1 MQALILAAG
10 MGKRLKDL
18 TKDSAKCMVKVN
30 GRTLIERMLLHL
42 DRLKLNEIIVV
53 VGYKGK
59 ELKSYIKS
67 LGIKTSIT
75 FITNDIYS
83 ETNNIYSLYL
93 ARDYLIKDDTLL
105 LESDLIFDDGV
116 LKKII
121 SNPYPNL
128 ALVAK
133 YENWMDG
140 TVVTIDNDNNI
151 TSFVEKK
158 EFDYNHIESYYK
170 TVNIYKFSRQFSKV
184 YYVPFLKAY
193 IDSKGTNEYYEQVLK
208 VLRLIEKAP
217 IKAEILENEAWYEI
231 DDIQDL
237 DIAESIFSEER
248 YSKIRSRYGGYWR
261 YPKLMDFC
269 YLVNPYYPPE
279 SMIEEIKAN
288 TMQLICNYPSGI
300 EVNSLIAG
308 KYYGLKK
315 EHVCPGNGAAELI
328 SSLMKTIRGRIGIVY
343 PTFEEYPNRLDRSL
357 IAPYYPKNRDYSYT
371 VDDLISH
378 YDLINIKA
386 LLLINPDNPSGN
398 FISKSE
404 IQRLAA
410 WAQDKGIRLIV
421 DESFVDFADAAET
434 QSLLSEE
441 ILQRNRHLVIV
452 KSISKSFGVPGLRL
466 GIVASG
472 DEDLIGFIKKDISIW
487 NINSIAEFYLQ
498 ICEKYRKE
506 YSLALDRFKEVRKE
520 FIEDLNYVPGL
531 RVIPSQANFVMC
543 ELVNG
548 YSAEKLSR
556 TLLNEYNIL
565 VKDLSNKKG
574 IIGQYIRL
582 AVKTTEENNMLLTAL
597 RNILGRENANGA
609 DINLGRREAIA

>member
-1 MQALILAAG
+1 
-10 MGKRLKDL
+10 
-18 TKDSAKCMVKVN
+18 
-30 GRTLIERMLLHL
+30 
-42 DRLKLNEIIVV
+42 
-53 VGYKGK
+53 
-59 ELKSYIKS
+59 
-67 LGIKTSIT
+67 
-75 FITNDIYS
+75 
-83 ETNNIYSLYL
+83 
-93 ARDYLIKDDTLL
+93 
-105 LESDLIFDDGV
+105 
-116 LKKII
+116 
-121 SNPYPNL
+121 
-128 ALVAK
+128 
-133 YENWMDG
+133 MDG